1 MGLPQIP
8 LGGLP
13 VMPGQ
18 DPYDIDRFGR
28 IEDSADWQLWWSFN
42 KDRFLRFTNIQTGRA
57 FTGSDDFYLGS
68 GQREQETVGGRA
80 QDRVIDGILSDA
92 LLKGLEKGGS
102 NEFCQSALIA
112 MTRVGGQNQG
122 KFDWVTNWFL
132 ANGTDEMHPTAAFVL
147 GLTGNA
153 SRVEMLREIALN
165 TKEGCELISPEG
177 EHPTARV
184 PMSMRSYA
192 AYGLGMIGARSTD
205 REVRS
210 QIVRTLIDILENDAS
225 DANDAR
231 VAAMISLGLVPLHV
245 DEDVVACYCG
255 TCVVP
260 DPHTSLRPQVTYL
273 MRYFTADEEFDPI
286 LRAHTA
292 TTLGRLVAAR
302 PDGMTERMKEGIA
315 EVLVRALE
323 KSARQP
329 RQVRESATLALGLI
343 GDADNDNTDKW
354 IRWALRRSMKGGGE
368 MERRFAMISLA
379 EVGGHAGQGDEP
391 FAGIGD
397 VRNTLTRGLSSGKKK
412 EKAWAAIALGVL
424 GHELRAKGIE
434 PDSGVDTAILSSMR
448 SAKRVAD
455 LGAYSIAMGLRGTP
469 DAAPRLLKKLDQVRD
484 EDARGYVA
492 MSLGMVGAREA
503 IESLQET
510 LVDAEE
516 QPLLQ
521 TRTGLALGMLGDQS
535 VAESL
540 LEVLNSS
547 LDEEDGDARQI
558 AAVSALG
565 YIGDKRGVEILCEIV
580 TDAEDKYSVAVRE
593 TAVVALGLC
602 GDRTSRPWR
611 TMLTM
616 GSNYLANTKTL
627 TSGDGTG
634 VLDLK

>member
-1 MGLPQIP
+1 
-8 LGGLP
+8 
-13 VMPGQ
+13 
-18 DPYDIDRFGR
+18 
-28 IEDSADWQLWWSFN
+28 
-42 KDRFLRFTNIQTGRA
+42 
-57 FTGSDDFYLGS
+57 
-68 GQREQETVGGRA
+68 
-80 QDRVIDGILSDA
+80 
-92 LLKGLEKGGS
+92 
-102 NEFCQSALIA
+102 
-112 MTRVGGQNQG
+112 
-122 KFDWVTNWFL
+122 
-132 ANGTDEMHPTAAFVL
+132 
-147 GLTGNA
+147 
-153 SRVEMLREIALN
+153 
-165 TKEGCELISPEG
+165 
-177 EHPTARV
+177 
-184 PMSMRSYA
+184 
-192 AYGLGMIGARSTD
+192 
-205 REVRS
+205 
-210 QIVRTLIDILENDAS
+210 
-225 DANDAR
+225 
-231 VAAMISLGLVPLHV
+231 
-245 DEDVVACYCG
+245 
-255 TCVVP
+255 
-260 DPHTSLRPQVTYL
+260 
-273 MRYFTADEEFDPI
+273 
-286 LRAHTA
+286 
-292 TTLGRLVAAR
+292 
-302 PDGMTERMKEGIA
+302 MKEGVS

-354 IRWALRRSMKGGGE
+354 IRWALRRSMKSGGE

-391 FAGIGD
+391 YAGIGD
-397 VRNTLTRGLSSGKKK
+397 VRNTLTRGLASGKKK

-455 LGAYSIAMGLRGTP
+455 LGAYSIAMGLRGTS

-521 TRTGLALGMLGDQS
+521 TRTGLALGMLGDES

-540 LEVLNSS
+540 LEVLNAS
-547 LDEEDGDARQI
+547 LDDEDGDARQI

-580 TDAEDKYSVAVRE
+580 TDKEDKYSVAVRE

-627 TSGDGTG
+627 TSGAGTG

>member
-1 MGLPQIP
+1 LPQIP

-28 IEDSADWQLWWSFN
+28 IEDSNDWQLWWSFN
-42 KDRFLRFTNIQTGRA
+42 KDRFLRFSNIQTGRA

-68 GQREQETVGGRA
+68 GQRERETVGGRA

-112 MTRVGGQNQG
+112 MTRVGGENQG
-122 KFDWVTNWFL
+122 KFDWVTSWFL

-153 SRVEMLREIALN
+153 SRLEMLREIALN
-165 TKEGCELISPEG
+165 TKEGCKLISPED

-192 AYGLGMIGARSTD
+192 AYGLGMIGSKSTD
-205 REVRS
+205 QAVRS
-210 QIVRTLIDILENDAS
+210 QVVRTLIDILENDAS

-302 PDGMTERMKEGIA
+302 PDGMTQRMKEGVS

-354 IRWALRRSMKGGGE
+354 IRWALRRSMKSGGD

-391 FAGIGD
+391 YAGIGD
-397 VRNTLTRGLSSGKKK
+397 VRNTLTRGLASGKKK

-424 GHELRAKGIE
+424 GHELRAKGIR

-455 LGAYSIAMGLRGTP
+455 LGAYSIAMGLRGTS

-521 TRTGLALGMLGDQS
+521 TRTGLALGMLGDES

-540 LEVLNSS
+540 LEVLNAS
-547 LDEEDGDARQI
+547 LDDEDGDARQI

-580 TDAEDKYSVAVRE
+580 TDKEDKYSVAVRE

-627 TSGDGTG
+627 TSGAGTG